1 MRSNGDSA
9 CELCHGSGFV
19 TVPPSDDYPNGTFTE
34 CICQVRLRRR
44 RRLEKLMAAAG
55 ITVEQFRAWSF
66 DTFEPQA
73 ALADAAGKRE
83 LAEIKAAC
91 EAYASEPKGWLALC
105 GPYGCGKSHLAYAI
119 IGAAYR
125 AGRPVYACSVP
136 DLLETLRQGM
146 DSEARGDSMGQRL
159 DTVRTARLL
168 LLDDLGAENLTP
180 WAAEKLYQIVD
191 YRYRLRLP
199 LVVTTNV
206 NVYDPKGR
214 IEPRVLSRLLD
225 GTNLPD
231 GLSRVY
237 LLSARDY
244 RQRRA
249 K

>member
-1 MRSNGDSA
+1 MKQNADSA

-19 TVPPSDDYPNGTFTE
+19 NVPPSEEHPYGTFTE
-34 CICQVRLRRR
+34 CACQVRLRRR

-55 ITVEQFRAWSF
+55 ITLEQLQAWSF
-66 DTFEPQA
+66 DTFDPQA
-73 ALADAAGKRE
+73 ALADAAGKKE
-83 LAEIKAAC
+83 MAAIKAAC
-91 EAYASEPKGWLALC
+91 QAYAAQPKGWLVLC
-105 GPYGCGKSHLAYAI
+105 GPYGCGKTHLAYAI

-125 AGRPVYACSVP
+125 SGVPVYACSVP
-136 DLLETLRQGM
+136 DLLETLRQGI
-146 DSEARGDSMGQRL
+146 DSQARGDTLGSRL
-159 DTVRTARLL
+159 ETVRTARLL

-191 YRYRLRLP
+191 YRHRSRLP

-206 NVYDPKGR
+206 NVFDAKGR

-244 RQRRA
+244 RQRRQ
-249 K
+249 